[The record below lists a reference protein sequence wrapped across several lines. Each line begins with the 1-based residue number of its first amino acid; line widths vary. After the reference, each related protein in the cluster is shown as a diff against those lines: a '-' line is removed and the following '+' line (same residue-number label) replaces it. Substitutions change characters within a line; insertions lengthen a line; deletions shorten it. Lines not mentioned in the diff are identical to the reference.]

1 MKEPFTNLDDLIQKT
16 KLFSD
21 LELQA
26 YLASLGDGRQ
36 SYVTNNIST
45 IVDEIA
51 LNKKN
56 NYSNVYNQLQ
66 YADNNITNANRYI
79 NKVADYAGVANQ
91 ISNVTTQNLQK
102 NSINTGVLNRQVEI
116 NEWSNFNKLDTLYI
130 LQVIFIGLCVVCI
143 LAYLML
149 QGLVSPY
156 LFKFISYT
164 IALIALIM
172 IALRWR
178 YTSLSRNN
186 RYWHKAEFPRIS
198 KPVTAPPEQCA
209 T

>member
-1 MKEPFTNLDDLIQKT
+1 MKEPFTNLDDLIEKT

-26 YLASLGDGRQ
+26 YLSSLGDGRQ
-36 SYVTNNIST
+36 SYVSNNINT
-45 IVDEIA
+45 IVAEIG
-51 LNKKN
+51 LNKQN
-56 NYSNVYNQLQ
+56 NYSNVFNQVQ
-66 YADNNITNANRYI
+66 HADRNIVNANTYLNKVTDYTNVANEIDTITN
-79 NKVADYAGVANQ
+79 K
-91 ISNVTTQNLQK
+91 NLQK

-116 NEWSNFNKLDTLYI
+116 NEWSNFNKLDTLYV
-130 LQVIFIGLCVVCI
+130 LQVLFIGLCVVCI

-149 QGLVSPY
+149 QGLISPY

-164 IALIALIM
+164 IAVVAIVM

-178 YTSLSRNN
+178 YTSLSRNK
-186 RYWHKAEFPRIS
+186 RYWHKAEFPRLN
-198 KPVTAPPEQCA
+198 KPVTPPEQCP

>member
-1 MKEPFTNLDDLIQKT
+1 MKEPFTDVNTLIEKT

-26 YLASLGDGRQ
+26 YLASLNETDRQ
-36 SYVTNNIST
+36 TYVINNIDT

-56 NYSNVYNQLQ
+56 NYSNVFNQIQ
-66 YADNNITNANRYI
+66 YADQNIVNANRYL
-79 NKVADYAGVANQ
+79 NKVADYTSVANR
-91 ISNVTTQNLQK
+91 IDNVTNQNLQK

-130 LQVIFIGLCVVCI
+130 LQVIFIGLCLVCI

-149 QGLVSPY
+149 QGLITPY

-164 IALIALIM
+164 IGLIVLVM
-172 IALRWR
+172 IAFRWR

-186 RYWHKAEFPRIS
+186 RYWHKAEFPRIN
-198 KPVTAPPEQCA
+198 KPVTPAAACP

>member
-1 MKEPFTNLDDLIQKT
+1 MKEPFTNLDDLIEKT

-26 YLASLGDGRQ
+26 YLASLSDIDRQ
-36 SYVTNNIST
+36 SYVTNNIKT

-51 LNKKN
+51 LNKQN
-56 NYSNVYNQLQ
+56 NYSNVYNQIQ
-66 YADNNITNANRYI
+66 FADNNITNANRYI
-79 NKVADYAGVANQ
+79 NKVSDYTNVANK
-91 ISNVTTQNLQK
+91 IDTITNENLQK

-149 QGLVSPY
+149 KELISPY

-164 IALIALIM
+164 IVILAIVML
-172 IALRWR
+172 ALRWR

-198 KPVTAPPEQCA
+198 KPVTPPEQCP

>member
-26 YLASLGDGRQ
+26 YLASLSDTDRQ

-45 IVDEIA
+45 IVGEIG
-51 LNKKN
+51 LNKQN
-56 NYSNVYNQLQ
+56 NYSNVFNQIQ
-66 YADNNITNANRYI
+66 YADSNIINANTYL
-79 NKVADYAGVANQ
+79 NKVADYTNVANE
-91 ISNVTTQNLQK
+91 IDTITNKNLQK
-102 NSINTGVLNRQVEI
+102 NSINTGVLDRQVEI
-116 NEWSNFNKLDTLYI
+116 NEWSNFNKLDTLYV
-130 LQVIFIGLCVVCI
+130 LQVLFIGLCAVCI

-149 QGLVSPY
+149 QGLISPY

-164 IALIALIM
+164 IGLIVLVM

-178 YTSLSRNN
+178 YTSLSRNK

-198 KPVTAPPEQCA
+198 KPVTPPEQCPS
-209 T
+209 

>member
-36 SYVTNNIST
+36 TYVTNNIKT

-51 LNKKN
+51 LNKQN
-56 NYSNVYNQLQ
+56 NYSNVYNQIQ
-66 YADNNITNANRYI
+66 FADNNITNANRYI
-79 NKVADYAGVANQ
+79 NKVSDYTNVANK
-91 ISNVTTQNLQK
+91 IDTITNENLQK

-149 QGLVSPY
+149 KELISPY

-164 IALIALIM
+164 IALIAMVM

-198 KPVTAPPEQCA
+198 KPVTPPEQCP

>member
-26 YLASLGDGRQ
+26 YLASLSDIDRQ
-36 SYVTNNIST
+36 SYVTNNIKT

-51 LNKKN
+51 LNKQN
-56 NYSNVYNQLQ
+56 NYSNVYNQIQ
-66 YADNNITNANRYI
+66 FADNNITNANRYI
-79 NKVADYAGVANQ
+79 NKVSDYTNVANK
-91 ISNVTTQNLQK
+91 IDTITNENLQK

-149 QGLVSPY
+149 KELISPY

-164 IALIALIM
+164 IVILAIVML
-172 IALRWR
+172 ALRWR

-198 KPVTAPPEQCA
+198 KPVTPPEQCP